1 MTDLPTDDHKF
12 QTYFDSN
19 DNSEFEGISEQELDV
34 DIPNILE
41 SSDDEGE
48 NESNDEKID
57 DKVELSAN
65 FHNHKLIQY
74 FNEDIGPQFPDGFD
88 TIIASA
94 KDYFDLM
101 FDANIM
107 TNFVIDIQTIM
118 QSAKSNN
125 RGK

>member
-1 MTDLPTDDHKF
+1 LTNDISLFPWIPIEIEVVTSFLIVLKK
-12 QTYFDSN
+12 SN
-19 DNSEFEGISEQELDV
+19 DQE
-34 DIPNILE
+34 I
-41 SSDDEGE
+41 DDE
-48 NESNDEKID
+48 
-57 DKVELSAN
+57 VELSAN

-107 TNFVIDIQTIM
+107 VYI
-118 QSAKSNN
+118 
-125 RGK
+125 